1 MARHGPAALGA
12 GRGGIIDLAT
22 TVSQVRPTML
32 IGTSTTPGQFTEA
45 IVKDMAAGAARPII
59 FPLSNPTPLAEATP
73 RDLLTW
79 TGGNALVGTGSPFED
94 VRLEGMTYRIGQANN
109 AALYPGLGLGAI
121 VARASRINDEMI
133 LAAALAVA
141 GQADLSAPGAA
152 LLPSNAALRTT
163 SSVVAVDVV
172 RKAQEQGL
180 ATADIDNPVEAV
192 RKAQWS
198 PEYRPVVGI

>member
-1 MARHGPAALGA
+1 M
-12 GRGGIIDLAT
+12 
-22 TVSQVRPTML
+22 
-32 IGTSTTPGQFTEA
+32 
-45 IVKDMAAGAARPII
+45 
-59 FPLSNPTPLAEATP
+59 
-73 RDLLTW
+73 
-79 TGGNALVGTGSPFED
+79 GTGSPFED
-94 VRLEGMTYRIGQANN
+94 VRLEGVTYRIGQANN

-141 GQADLSAPGAA
+141 GQADPSAPGAA
-152 LLPSNAALRTT
+152 LLPSNAALRTK

-192 RKAQWS
+192 RTAQWS
-198 PEYRPVVGI
+198 PVYCPVVAI